1 MGGTSKSIR
10 KGVKKNFRI
19 FKTLNTPFS
28 VSFLFRFAS
37 FLVVTVLPTL
47 SLSLSLSKK
56 KKCERWAR
64 LRCRLLLLSRGVY
77 FVRRG
82 GVFVEEEERVV
93 FRELDWRHQ

>member
-47 SLSLSLSKK
+47 SLSLSLSQK
-56 KKCERWAR
+56 RRNASGGR
-64 LRCRLLLLSRGVY
+64 VFD
-77 FVRRG
+77 FV
-82 GVFVEEEERVV
+82 FSFFLEEFTLYAEEA
-93 FRELDWRHQ
+93 FL